1 MQILI
6 DKKILGAFRLHALDE
21 SAIRFDEAE
30 GSCKILE
37 RQNVRRLPA
46 AMRGAEQDVKVRAVA
61 FSQRFVSPRV
71 GGTAAMKIDVRRDDR
86 PRWRRD
92 NLAIEQSRTARDA
105 RKTFQLSF

>member
-6 DKKILGAFRLHALDE
+6 GKTILGAFRLQALDE
-21 SAIRFDEAE
+21 IAIRFNEAE
-30 GSCKILE
+30 WSCKMLE

-71 GGTAAMKIDVRRDDR
+71 GGTPAIKTDMRRDR
-86 PRWRRD
+86 PLWRGGD
-92 NLAIEQSRTARDA
+92 LSIEQSRTARGA
-105 RKTFQLSF
+105 KKTFELRF